1 MFNEKTKVDH
11 GEQDPDKR
19 LFLFQNYTGYAEHF
33 VVLKERKTLPFKIPV
48 DGYKITDNALISLK
62 FNNYTEIFKYKKECT
77 EALVVPEGFT
87 DKEYF
92 EYYTR

>member
-1 MFNEKTKVDH
+1 M
-11 GEQDPDKR
+11 
-19 LFLFQNYTGYAEHF
+19 
-33 VVLKERKTLPFKIPV
+33 VLKERKTLPFKIPV
-48 DGYKITDNALISLK
+48 DGYNTTGDDALISLK